1 LTADAPPIPAP
12 SCGWRFYADSQPA
25 VQAAPAALSGGL
37 LAIKTIIT
45 ILVVITFLIVSSAS

>member
-1 LTADAPPIPAP
+1 
-12 SCGWRFYADSQPA
+12 